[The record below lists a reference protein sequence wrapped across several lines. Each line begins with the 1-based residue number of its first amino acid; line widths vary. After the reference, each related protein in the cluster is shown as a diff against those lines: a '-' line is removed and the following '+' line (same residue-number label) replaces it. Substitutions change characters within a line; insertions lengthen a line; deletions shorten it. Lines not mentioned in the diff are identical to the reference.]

1 MKRTPRHTLLR
12 TAAALSLLLPALTA
26 CTIVTHTEQAP
37 DEPIAFASFIPDGTK
52 AVVENASD
60 MDNAFAVWGY
70 RTEGGTAADV
80 QTVFDGVEVF
90 RDNTGSPWTYEIPR
104 FWVEGHYEFYALH
117 PYPDGTDI
125 SKPAADAEVTA
136 SYIAGQGISIVL
148 NSPKADIDLMTATA
162 SRDYPGGGDGA
173 VAFAFDHLLSRVS
186 FVAATGSDNIIVNNL
201 TLSGI
206 AFSGT
211 YASSGWVLDE
221 TSSISAVSGIAV
233 STSGTTDLLDMLLI
247 PQTISAECILTL
259 GYSADGQKVEKTLI
273 IPASPEWVAGKS
285 YVYTLMLHYTD
296 ATLTVSV
303 EPWVVEDIAV
313 QW

>member
-1 MKRTPRHTLLR
+1 MKRTTTHIQTAV
-12 TAAALSLLLPALTA
+12 AAAAFLLPALTA
-26 CTIVTHTEQAP
+26 CTVISREVRTS
-37 DEPIAFASFIPDGTK
+37 DEPIAFASFVPDVTK
-52 AVVENASD
+52 AVVENAEG
-60 MDNAFAVWGY
+60 MENAFAVWGY
-70 RTEGGTAADV
+70 RTPTGGAAEV
-80 QTVFDGVEVF
+80 LTVFDGDKIY
-90 RDNTGSPWTYEIPR
+90 RDDNTAPWTYDIPR
-104 FWVEGHYEFYALH
+104 FWVEGHYYFYALH
-117 PYPDGTDI
+117 PFPDGTDI
-125 SKPAADAEVTA
+125 SAPAAGAEVTA
-136 SYIAGQGISIVL
+136 SCIAGQGISIVL

-162 SRDYPGGGDGA
+162 TRKYPLGGDGA
-173 VAFAFDHLLSRVS
+173 VAFTFEHLLSRVS
-186 FVAATGSDNIIVNNL
+186 FVATTGSDNIIVNNL

-211 YASSGWVLDE
+211 YTSSGWNLDE

-259 GYSADGQKVEKTLI
+259 SYSADGQKVEKTLI

>member
-1 MKRTPRHTLLR
+1 MKRTPRHTRLR

-26 CTIVTHTEQAP
+26 CTIVSRTVPAA
-37 DEPIAFASFIPDGTK
+37 DEPITFASFLPDVTK
-52 AVVENASD
+52 AGVVESEAG
-60 MDNAFAVWGY
+60 MTEFAVWGWH
-70 RTEGGTAADV
+70 TAAGADP
-80 QTVFDGVEVF
+80 TAIFNGERIY
-90 RDNTGSPWTYEIPR
+90 RDDTIPGSPWTYDVPR
-104 FWVEGHYEFYALH
+104 FWVEGSYDFYALH
-117 PYPDGTDI
+117 PYPFTEEDGSGVT
-125 SKPAADAEVTA
+125 AEVTA
-136 SYIAGQGISIVL
+136 DGITSITL
-148 NSPKADIDLMTATA
+148 NSPNADIDLMTATA
-162 SRDYPGGGDGA
+162 TRNYPDEGDGA
-173 VAFAFDHLLSRVS
+173 VAFTFDHLLSRVS

-211 YASSGWVLDE
+211 YASSGWVLDK

-259 GYSADGQKVEKTLI
+259 DYSADGQKVEKTLI

>member
-1 MKRTPRHTLLR
+1 M
-12 TAAALSLLLPALTA
+12 
-26 CTIVTHTEQAP
+26 TE
-37 DEPIAFASFIPDGTK
+37 
-52 AVVENASD
+52 
-60 MDNAFAVWGY
+60 FAVWGWH
-70 RTEGGTAADV
+70 TAAGATPTDI
-80 QTVFDGVEVF
+80 FNGERIYRDGIGA
-90 RDNTGSPWTYEIPR
+90 TAPWTYNVPR
-104 FWVEGHYEFYALH
+104 FWVEGSYDFYALY
-117 PYPDGTDI
+117 PYPADG
-125 SKPAADAEVTA
+125 SGVTA
-136 SYIAGQGISIVL
+136 RVTADGITSITL

-162 SRDYPGGGDGA
+162 TRDYSPANPNASA
-173 VAFAFDHLLSRVS
+173 VGFTFDHLLSRVS

-259 GYSADGQKVEKTLI
+259 DYSADGQKVEKTLI